1 MGSLGISTVSQLP
14 HEDRTRVFMRIRK
27 KKWAEPE
34 LALCRYYIND
44 PEPYRGRWKEF
55 FGNNKPIELEI
66 GCGKCTFVAEKAKR
80 HPDTNFIAMDIKS
93 DMLGVGRRNI
103 ERIFAECGK
112 SPDNIALVRC
122 NVESI
127 DKAIADE
134 DKIAVMYINF
144 CNPWPRLKHQ
154 KRRLTYP
161 RKLMM
166 YRDFLTDDAVIY
178 FKTDN
183 DELFE
188 DSIAYFEGAGYHIR
202 KLTRDLHHSD
212 VRDNIVTEHEQMF
225 TDEGIPI
232 KYLEATVN

>member
-1 MGSLGISTVSQLP
+1 
-14 HEDRTRVFMRIRK
+14 MRIRK

-34 LALCRYYIND
+34 LAACRYYIND
-44 PEPYRGRWKEF
+44 PEQYRDRWKEF
-55 FGNNKPIELEI
+55 FGNDHPIELEI

-80 HPDTNFIAMDIKS
+80 NPDTNYIAMDIKS

-103 ERIFAECGK
+103 ERIFAEEGK
-112 SPDNIALVRC
+112 TVDNIALVRC
-122 NVESI
+122 NVEAI
-127 DKAIADE
+127 DKAIGQKDG
-134 DKIAVMYINF
+134 IAVMYINF

-161 RKLMM
+161 RKLRM

-188 DSIAYFEGAGYHIR
+188 DLSLIHI
-202 KLTRDLHHSD
+202 
-212 VRDNIVTEHEQMF
+212 
-225 TDEGIPI
+225 
-232 KYLEATVN
+232 

>member
-1 MGSLGISTVSQLP
+1 
-14 HEDRTRVFMRIRK
+14 MRIRK

-34 LALCRYYIND
+34 LAECRYYINE
-44 PEPYRGRWKEF
+44 PERYRGRWKDF
-55 FGNNKPIELEI
+55 FGNEKPIELEI
-66 GCGKCTFVAEKAKR
+66 GCGKCTFVAEKAR
-80 HPDTNFIAMDIKS
+80 RNPDTNYIAMDIKS

-103 ERIFAECGK
+103 ERIFENARK
-112 SPDNIALVRC
+112 TPDNIALVRC
-122 NVESI
+122 NVEQI
-127 DKAIADE
+127 DKAIGAD
-134 DKIAVMYINF
+134 DRIGVMYINF

-161 RKLMM
+161 KKLRM
-166 YRDFLTDDAVIY
+166 YRDFLTEDAVIY

-188 DSIAYFEGAGYHIR
+188 DSVAYFEEAGYHIR
-202 KLTRDLHHSD
+202 YLTRDLHHSD

-232 KYLEATVN
+232 KYLEATV